1 MTPEQYKQLSIKEFS
16 EAAKTYDTN
25 HAGLYEMCKDDYPQ
39 MLAEL
44 EKEPF
49 FDVLDVGCGTG
60 AVIALLNDK
69 YPGRHYV
76 GLDLTPEMIE
86 VARTKVAPGME
97 FVVGDAEDLPFGTLP
112 LTRCCAP
119 TAFTTTPTRRRFW
132 RAPSACFAPA
142 AA

>member
-49 FDVLDVGCGTG
+49 FDVLD
-60 AVIALLNDK
+60 AILS
-69 YPGRHYV
+69 
-76 GLDLTPEMIE
+76 EMI
-86 VARTKVAPGME
+86 
-97 FVVGDAEDLPFGTLP
+97 
-112 LTRCCAP
+112 
-119 TAFTTTPTRRRFW
+119 
-132 RAPSACFAPA
+132 
-142 AA
+142 